1 MRFLATV
8 PRGHSSLGVPVL
20 AYPGVGSEAR
30 AQSQKACAVVHNIIL
45 LQREKTNRS
54 PSTQGKR
61 KNKNRS
67 ICMLTLIGL
76 NAVVL
81 VIMAEAQSK
90 TDQELK
96 VVENRIS
103 RLFGKRLS

>member
-1 MRFLATV
+1 
-8 PRGHSSLGVPVL
+8 
-20 AYPGVGSEAR
+20 
-30 AQSQKACAVVHNIIL
+30 
-45 LQREKTNRS
+45 
-54 PSTQGKR
+54 
-61 KNKNRS
+61 
-67 ICMLTLIGL
+67 MLTLIGF